1 MLPDQKGNTRVT
13 EKKSIYDFLSGEMNV
28 TKEIHKLANLFE
40 REKIVQVHRKYSSVD
55 TDISLEQS
63 VGSLFLGWNGRGSYL
78 TPTELKR
85 DMNITDIKNKTPNEL
100 QTTLYLE
107 YLLNMI
113 QLFEREKHS
122 LISSRS
128 ISIQTPIYQALIDNF
143 SLLLSQLNL
152 KSVRKEQGIYIL
164 VPEDPA
170 VTEAVEIVEK
180 PDVKLAILEY
190 NHITNRNDLAEK
202 QKILTILAKDFEPR
216 RLELEEMKE
225 WKSLASDLGFLFNT
239 LDIRHN
245 NTEGKKAVP
254 AIQNMPE
261 KDLLKWY
268 DTTYRL
274 YLTAV
279 LLHDYR
285 NEEQQAKITALK
297 TAVNPR

>member
-1 MLPDQKGNTRVT
+1 MLPDQKRNTEVT

-28 TKEIHKLANLFE
+28 TKEIYKLADLFE
-40 REKIVQVHRKYSSVD
+40 RKDIVRVRHKYSIG
-55 TDISLEQS
+55 TDISLEQW
-63 VGSLFLGWNGRGSYL
+63 VAGLFLGWNGRGSYL
-78 TPTELKR
+78 TPNELKR
-85 DMNITDIKNKTPNEL
+85 DMEIADIKNKVPNEL

-113 QLFEREKHS
+113 QLFERERHLLKS
-122 LISSRS
+122 QSV
-128 ISIQTPIYQALIDNF
+128 SIQTPVYQALIDNL

-152 KSVRKEQGIYIL
+152 TTVQKERGITIL
-164 VPEDPA
+164 VPESPV

-190 NHITNRNDLAEK
+190 NHITNRNNLSEK
-202 QKILTILAKDFEPR
+202 WKILQILAHDFEPR
-216 RLELEEMKE
+216 RNELEKTSEGKN
-225 WKSLASDLGFLFNT
+225 LASDLGFLFNK
-239 LDIRHN
+239 LNIRHN

-261 KDLLKWY
+261 KDLLEWY

-279 LLHDYR
+279 LLHDYA
-285 NEEQQAKITALK
+285 NDKKQQAKITALK
-297 TAVNPR
+297 AVVNPR